1 MDEVMT
7 FAERYARG
15 ETPWDSGKPSEQLV
29 RLLDAGKLTGKTVL
43 EIGCGTGTNAIE
55 LARRGFQ
62 VVAVDIV
69 DRAIQAARNKAR
81 QAKVVVDLRVADVL
95 KDDLGGPYD
104 ILFDRGTYHCLRQ
117 ENLKELQEVVKRVT
131 RSGSWWLSL
140 AGNAK
145 EKMDP
150 GPPVVHEHEI
160 RAELGHL
167 FDIVEL

>member
-1 MDEVMT
+1 MMAEEMR
-7 FAERYARG
+7 FAERYAKR
-15 ETPWDSGKPSEQLV
+15 ETPWDSGKPSEELV

-69 DRAIQAARNKAR
+69 EQAIQAAREKAR
-81 QAKVVVDLRVADVL
+81 DAKLKVVFRVADAL

-104 ILFDRGTYHCLRQ
+104 ILFDRGTYHCLRR
-117 ENLKELQEVVKRVT
+117 ENLKEFQDVLKRVT

-140 AGNAK
+140 AGN
-145 EKMDP
+145 
-150 GPPVVHEHEI
+150 
-160 RAELGHL
+160 
-167 FDIVEL
+167 